1 MTIDFLAEAE
11 ALRDELRDRRR
22 DFHRYPELAFQEHR
36 TAGIVADELS
46 QLGLEV
52 QRGIG
57 KTGVVGILEGATA
70 GPTVLY
76 RADMDALPIQEENSA
91 DYTSQSPGKM
101 HACGHDGHTAI
112 ALGIA
117 KLLSKHRE
125 TLSGR
130 VKFVFQ
136 PAEEAGGGAAA
147 MIADGVLDAPTPD
160 VTLGI
165 HLWNDLE
172 VGKVSVVSGATMSGA
187 GVFEITITGKG
198 GHGAMPHQTA
208 DPIVCGAQLI
218 LALQTIVSRNVDP
231 LDMVVIT
238 VGTLNG
244 GSARNIIPQ
253 TVSLSGSFRL
263 FREET
268 RELVKRR
275 ICEVA
280 EGVANAHGCR
290 VDVNFPFGIGA
301 IINDAA
307 VCEHARDVFAG
318 FGETVN
324 VVNQPWM
331 ASEDVGLLMQRNPSA
346 YLLVGSANHER
357 GLDYPHHHPRFDID
371 EAVLPLGVGLMA
383 AVIADYLGAPA
394 QND

>member
-1 MTIDFLAEAE
+1 MTIDFLGEANS
-11 ALRDELRDRRR
+11 LRDELIARRR
-22 DFHRYPELAFQEHR
+22 DFHRHPELAFQEHR
-36 TAGIVADELS
+36 TAGIVADELN

-52 QRGIG
+52 QTGIAL
-57 KTGVVGILEGATA
+57 TGVVGILEGASA

-76 RADMDALPIQEENSA
+76 RADMDALPIQEDSSA
-91 DYTSQSPGKM
+91 DYASQAPGKM

-117 KLLSKHRE
+117 KVLSRHRE
-125 TLSGR
+125 RLSGR

-136 PAEEAGGGAAA
+136 PAEEVGGGAASMVA
-147 MIADGVLDAPTPD
+147 EGVLESPAPD
-160 VTLGI
+160 YTLGI

-172 VGKVSVVSGATMSGA
+172 VGNVSVVSGPTMSGA

-244 GSARNIIPQ
+244 GTARNIIPQ
-253 TVSLSGSFRL
+253 TVSLSGSFRI
-263 FREET
+263 FREAT
-268 RELVKRR
+268 RDLVKTR
-275 ICEVA
+275 IREVADGVASAHNCRADVDFPMGIGAVVNDAEVA
-280 EGVANAHGCR
+280 ER
-290 VDVNFPFGIGA
+290 
-301 IINDAA
+301 
-307 VCEHARDVFAG
+307 ARQVFAKYA
-318 FGETVN
+318 EQVTVLD
-324 VVNQPWM
+324 QPWM

-346 YLLVGSANHER
+346 YLLVGSANHAR
-357 GLDYPHHHPRFDID
+357 QLDYPHHHPRFDID
-371 EAVLPLGVGLMA
+371 EAVLPLSVGLMSA
-383 AVIADYLGAPA
+383 AIADYLETDA
-394 QND
+394 

>member
-1 MTIDFLAEAE
+1 MAIDFLAEAA
-11 ALRDELRDRRR
+11 ALSDELTERRR
-22 DFHRYPELAFQEHR
+22 DLHRHPELSFQERR
-36 TAGIVADELS
+36 TAGIVADELH

-52 QRGIG
+52 QTGVG
-57 KTGVVGILEGATA
+57 KTGVVGILEGDSA

-91 DYTSQSPGKM
+91 EYASRAEGKM
-101 HACGHDGHTAI
+101 HACGHDGHTTI

-117 KLLSKHRE
+117 KVLSQHRAD
-125 TLSGR
+125 LGGR

-136 PAEEAGGGAAA
+136 PAEEVGGGAAA
-147 MIADGVLDAPTPD
+147 MVADGVLDAPAPD
-160 VTLGI
+160 FTLGI

-172 VGKVSVVSGATMSGA
+172 VGTVSVVDGPTMSGA
-187 GVFEITITGKG
+187 GVFAITITGKG

-218 LALQTIVSRNVDP
+218 LGLQTIVSRNVDP

-238 VGTLNG
+238 VGKLDG
-244 GSARNIIPQ
+244 GTARNIIPQ

-268 RELVKRR
+268 RGLVTKR

-280 EGVANAHGCR
+280 DGIAKAHGCR
-290 VDVNFPFGIGA
+290 ADVDFPMGIGA
-301 IINDAA
+301 IVNDAA
-307 VCEHARDVFAG
+307 VAARARSVFDAYRDS
-318 FGETVN
+318 VSL
-324 VVNQPWM
+324 VDKPWM

-357 GLDYPHHHPRFDID
+357 QLDFPHHHPRFDFD
-371 EAVLPLGVGLMA
+371 EAVLPLGVGLMSA
-383 AVIADYLGAPA
+383 LIADYLGADA
-394 QND
+394 